1 MKVAAGG
8 AGTVAAS
15 GAGTVAIIGAGV
27 VGVATARALQQAGH
41 TVILF
46 DPAPPGSVCSFG
58 NAGHIAIDHIR
69 PMARPDILAGVP
81 RMLANPLGPLALRWR
96 GIPALSPWLAR
107 FAAAARPPRVRAGT
121 AALAGLL
128 ATALPDW
135 QSMLAAAGLSDMLRH
150 QGALALMETQA
161 GLAAARVEGAV
172 QSAHGLAFQDLTGP
186 EAHALV
192 PGLRTPPAGGRLYPQ
207 AAHAANP
214 FRLVQA
220 LAERVIAD
228 GGHLVTEPVTG
239 FRRQG
244 RGLAAVLTPSGETAV
259 DHVIL
264 TAGVASPALAA
275 PLGLHLPMTRERG
288 YHAML
293 APDALDIPLPTTFNE
308 RGFVLTPME
317 HGIRL
322 AGTVELGAA
331 GRPPDWARADI
342 LAEQIRRLF
351 GRDLAMTDRWQGDRP
366 TLPDYL
372 PAIGRAPHLDNLIVA
387 AGHQHLG
394 LTLAAVTARLV
405 AAILSGAPMQDITA
419 LNPARFRR
427 PA

>member
-1 MKVAAGG
+1 MTLSPHAPGL
-8 AGTVAAS
+8 T
-15 GAGTVAIIGAGV
+15 AIIGAGV

-69 PMARPDILAGVP
+69 PMARPDILAGLP
-81 RMLANPLGPLALRWR
+81 RMLANPLGPLALRCR

-107 FAAAARPPRVRAGT
+107 FVAAARPPRVRAGT

-128 ATALPDW
+128 ATALHDW
-135 QSMLAAAGLSDMLRH
+135 QAMLAAAGLSNMLRH
-150 QGALALMETQA
+150 QGALALVETQA
-161 GLAAARVEGAV
+161 GLAAARAEGAV
-172 QSAHGLAFQDLTGP
+172 QSTHGVAFQDLTGP
-186 EAHALV
+186 EAHALI
-192 PGLRTPPAGGRLYPQ
+192 PGLRAPPAGGRLYPQ

-220 LAERVIAD
+220 LADRVIAD
-228 GGHLVTEPVTG
+228 GGSLVPEPVTG

-244 RGLAAVLTPSGETAV
+244 RGLVAVQTPSGETPI

-264 TAGVASPALAA
+264 TAGVATPALAA
-275 PLGLHLPMTRERG
+275 QLHLHLPITRERG

-293 APDALDIPLPTTFNE
+293 APHALDIPLPTTFNE
-308 RGFVLTPME
+308 RGFVITPME

-322 AGTVELGAA
+322 AGTVELGA
-331 GRPPDWARADI
+331 GHRPPDWARADI

-351 GRDLAMTDRWQGDRP
+351 GKTLETTDRWQGDRP

-372 PAIGRAPHLDNLIVA
+372 PAIGRVPGLDNLVVA

-405 AAILSGAPMQDITA
+405 AAIVAGAPTQDITPFS
-419 LNPARFRR
+419 PARFRR
-427 PA
+427 SA